1 MPSNMVKTPT
11 QERHWS
17 HAKQKVK
24 ENYPGLSEDDDR
36 FYALTTSIFKK
47 MSGLRKNLMHD
58 IHPEHQRAMVER
70 TCAKCQD
77 LPLTAKVDYLR
88 KCVSRYRAGEQ
99 RQATLE
105 KARRQAHR
113 PRIALVLCR

>member
-1 MPSNMVKTPT
+1 MPSNMVKTPA
-11 QERHWS
+11 QEQHWQ
-17 HAKQKVK
+17 HAKQRVA
-24 ENYPGLSEDDDR
+24 EQYPDLTEDDDR
-36 FYALTTSIFKK
+36 HWALTTAIYKK
-47 MSGLRKNLMHD
+47 MAGLRKNLMHD

-77 LPLTAKVDYLR
+77 LPVSAKVDYLR
-88 KCVSRYRAGEQ
+88 KCVSRYRAGEH

-105 KARRQAHR
+105 KATRQGHR